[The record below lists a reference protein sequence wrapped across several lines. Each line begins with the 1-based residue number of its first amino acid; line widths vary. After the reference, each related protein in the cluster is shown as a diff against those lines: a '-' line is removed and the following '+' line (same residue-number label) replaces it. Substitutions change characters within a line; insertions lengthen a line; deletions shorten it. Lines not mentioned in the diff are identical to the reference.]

1 LSLACVAGRWLRARG
16 GGRRASSD
24 GGASR
29 RRRWGG
35 KRTVGGSYEGPKDAA
50 LLLRRSGGVQGV
62 GGVGFEDGE
71 GFGCVGAID
80 SAFSQLYDDSA
91 VVDVGLRWVDYTNH
105 ACLAVARVSTIKPDG
120 CCVVNSK
127 GESFWLFLFSIELHR
142 FRDATH
148 IWGSACCN

>member
-1 LSLACVAGRWLRARG
+1 MSLACITSRRLRARG

-29 RRRWGG
+29 RCRRGG
-35 KRTVGGSYEGPKDAA
+35 KRAVGGSYEGPKDAA

-62 GGVGFEDGE
+62 AGVGFEDGE
-71 GFGCVGAID
+71 GFGRVGAID

-105 ACLAVARVSTIKPDG
+105 ACLAVAWVSTVKPDG
-120 CCVVNSK
+120 CRVVNSK
-127 GESFWLFLFSIELHR
+127 SERFWLFLFSIELQR
-142 FRDATH
+142 FKDATN